1 MTELA
6 EQPQDW
12 TEPGAHPVVPGVH
25 RIPLPLPL
33 DDLHTVNV
41 YVVDDPAGPVV
52 VDSGWA
58 GPETARRLEAGLGG
72 LGYTLGDISQFVVT
86 HAHWDHYTHALAL
99 RDTYGTP
106 VRLGRGER
114 TSIEDFDLSA
124 GAYPGQVVA
133 LRRCGAP
140 GLAAEIAALVPQ
152 PHETGMPF
160 GHPDEWLDHGDLL
173 GLKQRDVEVFAT
185 PGHTR
190 GHIVLRDAEAGLLF
204 SGDHVLPY
212 ITPSLGLERTPEP
225 RPLRS
230 FLDSLRMVRD
240 LPDTLLL
247 PAHGPVTHSVHLR
260 VDELIEHHRERLDE
274 TAASVRAGAETAHEV
289 ARTLPWT
296 RRRRSL
302 DDLSPVHAMMAVLE
316 IAEHLELL
324 ADAGGVTA
332 CDADGVRRYS
342 FR

>member
-12 TEPGAHPVVPGVH
+12 TEPGAYPVVPGVH
-25 RIPLPLPL
+25 RIPLPLPF
-33 DDLHTVNV
+33 DGLHAVNV

-58 GPETARRLEAGLGG
+58 GSETGRRLEAGLRA
-72 LGYTLGDISQFVVT
+72 LGYGLDDVSQFVVT
-86 HAHWDHYTHALAL
+86 HAHWDHYTHALTL
-99 RDTYGTP
+99 RSRYGTR

-114 TSIEDFDLSA
+114 PSIEDFDLSA
-124 GAYPGQVVA
+124 GYYPRQVVT

-140 GLAAEIAALVPQ
+140 GLAEEIAALQ
-152 PHETGMPF
+152 PEQQDVDTPF
-160 GHPDEWLDHGDLL
+160 TYPDEWLDHGDRL
-173 GLKQRDVEVFAT
+173 GMKQRDIEVLAT

-230 FLDSLRMVRD
+230 FLDSLRLVRD

-247 PAHGPVTHSVHLR
+247 PAHGPVTRSVHRR
-260 VDELIEHHRERLDE
+260 VDELVEHHRRRLE
-274 TAASVRAGAETAHEV
+274 EAAAAVRAGAETAFDV
-289 ARTLPWT
+289 ARSLPWT
-296 RRRRSL
+296 RRRQPL
-302 DDLSPVHAMMAVLE
+302 DELPPTHRMTAVLE
-316 IAEHLELL
+316 MAEHLDLL
-324 ADAGGVTA
+324 ADTGALVGYES
-332 CDADGVRRYS
+332 DGVRRYVEC
-342 FR
+342 